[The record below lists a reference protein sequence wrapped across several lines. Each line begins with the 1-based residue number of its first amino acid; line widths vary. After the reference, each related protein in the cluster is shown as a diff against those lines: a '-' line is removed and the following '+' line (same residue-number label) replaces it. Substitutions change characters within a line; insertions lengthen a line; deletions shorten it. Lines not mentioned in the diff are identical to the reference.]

1 MRLAKQRLRILLV
14 FMVAVFAIW
23 AKVDYAVT
31 GYRGHYLPEE
41 VLPKYWFWMWTM
53 GIPAVS
59 FVFALAYWT
68 GAPKTKRNRK
78 IAAAIFL
85 TGIFLGIGQLE
96 DFFYFTLN
104 GLPFPSGEWTW
115 LRDTLFY
122 KIFGTWT
129 TPLHFIWLGSWVT
142 IVLVMW
148 KILLRD

>member
-1 MRLAKQRLRILLV
+1 MRAPKQRLRILLV
-14 FMVAVFAIW
+14 FMAAVFAIW

-41 VLPKYWFWMWTM
+41 VIPQYWLWMWIIGVPST
-53 GIPAVS
+53 S

-68 GAPKTKRNRK
+68 GALRTRRNKR
-78 IAAAIFL
+78 IAVAIFF
-85 TGIFLGIGQLE
+85 TGVFLGIGQLE

-115 LRDTLFY
+115 LRETLFY
-122 KIFGTWT
+122 KLFGTWT
-129 TPLHFIWLGSWVT
+129 TMLHFIWLGTWIT

-148 KILLRD
+148 KIAL